1 MTAAKKGAAAEAEG
15 LRRAIENHNYRYYV
29 LDDPEITD
37 AEYDLLFRRLEE
49 LEELHPELVIP
60 DSPTSRV
67 GAPPLEAF
75 APRRHSL
82 PMLSLRNA
90 FDEEEA
96 RDFDQRVRRFLGR
109 EEPLDYQVEMKLDG
123 LAVEIVYEGG
133 SLSVAST
140 RGDGT
145 TGEDVTANMRTVKS
159 LPLRLRPSGPLP
171 VPSLLEARGEVI
183 MRKEA
188 FRTLNAQ
195 RQEEGDS
202 PFANPRNAAAGSL
215 RQLDS
220 RVTSGRPLEIF
231 FYGIGLCRGAD
242 FSSQSAVLEGLR
254 SWGLPTS
261 PVVAVSSGVED
272 ILSHFRR
279 VEAQRED
286 LPYEIDGMVIKVHD
300 RSLQE
305 RLGSLSRSPRWA
317 LAVKFP
323 ARQSTTVIRG
333 VEFSVGRT
341 GVVTPVALME
351 PTSVGGV
358 EVERAT
364 LHNEDEIGK
373 KDIRIGDTVVIQRAG
388 DVIPAVVQVVRE
400 KRSGGE
406 RPIRFPRSC
415 PACGSTISR
424 EEGEVA
430 WRCTGLSCPAQLK
443 EKVRHFASRRA
454 MDIEGLGV
462 KLVDQLVEVGLVR
475 SVADL
480 YRLTRADLSGL
491 ERMADKSTSNVLNAL
506 ERSKDTTLP
515 RFIFAL
521 GIRHVGEHL
530 AEVLARTCAD
540 LHELS
545 QATEEE
551 LAAVHEIGPEVSQSV
566 HGFFRQEGNR
576 RTIADLLA
584 AGVSPG
590 AGEPPAPGSL
600 SGKSFVFTGTLS
612 TLTRDEAREMVER
625 RGGRVSSAVSGKTSY
640 LVAGDSP
647 GSKSAKAEKLGV
659 ALLTEKE
666 FLSLVGRDQVHE

>member
-1 MTAAKKGAAAEAEG
+1 
-15 LRRAIENHNYRYYV
+15 
-29 LDDPEITD
+29 
-37 AEYDLLFRRLEE
+37 
-49 LEELHPELVIP
+49 
-60 DSPTSRV
+60 
-67 GAPPLEAF
+67 
-75 APRRHSL
+75 
-82 PMLSLRNA
+82 
-90 FDEEEA
+90 
-96 RDFDQRVRRFLGR
+96 
-109 EEPLDYQVEMKLDG
+109 
-123 LAVEIVYEGG
+123 
-133 SLSVAST
+133 
-140 RGDGT
+140 
-145 TGEDVTANMRTVKS
+145 
-159 LPLRLRPSGPLP
+159 
-171 VPSLLEARGEVI
+171 